1 MKTQQV
7 HRMLESVWKV
17 VAEANRYV
25 DAQAPWVLR
34 KTDPARMGT
43 VLYVAADVIRILAI
57 YALSITPD
65 AASRLLAQLGVPE
78 DRRNFADIETPLAGG
93 ASLPAPAGV
102 FPRYVEAGD
111 AA

>member
-1 MKTQQV
+1 M
-7 HRMLESVWKV
+7 
-17 VAEANRYV
+17 
-25 DAQAPWVLR
+25 LR